1 MKLGYI
7 NYLNCY
13 PFYHHM
19 MTKSPL
25 DGVQVVPAYPS
36 ALNAMMREGA
46 LDMRPVSS
54 AAYAD
59 VRDALILPGFC
70 LSSIGYVRSVVL
82 VSRVP
87 IEELDGRTLGL
98 SSASQTSV
106 VLLKM
111 LLERHYGV
119 RPAYVPS
126 PPRPSLSQIDAAL
139 VIGNEAMMHEAEPIP
154 IPTTWAT
161 CGCAG
166 PGTRWS
172 SPCSLSAR
180 PAARTMR
187 ADIERV
193 VQSYR
198 NSLACLETERSALID
213 AARAKYPDVAYDI
226 DTYYRLL
233 RFEFTDELKSALA
246 YYYAQAGEM
255 GLIPGVGEI
264 RYYGEGAVNTNN
276 NHLERKILAGDRI
289 DRSDA
294 LALFSYDLAELGLLS
309 NARRRMVHP
318 TDEVGFIVDRIVNY
332 TNVCTAAC
340 AFCAYHAR
348 AGLIEPYRMTI
359 DEVLGKVDELA
370 RAGGTQ
376 VMLQGGSIPSSD
388 WTVPRH
394 APRRKGALSLDVPA
408 QLLARETVHLA
419 RRHGIP
425 VAEVIAALKDAGS
438 IPCPAPPTCWWT
450 ACAGWSARTR

>member
-19 MTKSPL
+19 MTKCPL
-25 DGVQVVPAYPS
+25 DGVRVVPAYPS
-36 ALNAMMREGA
+36 VLNAMMREGA
-46 LDMRPVSS
+46 LDMSPVSS

-59 VRDALILPGFC
+59 VRGAFILPGFC

-126 PPRPSLSQIDAAL
+126 PPRPSLSEIDAAL

-154 IPTTWAT
+154 YTYDLGDLWLRKTGHPVVFAVFL
-161 CGCAG
+161 AG
-166 PGTRWS
+166 
-172 SPCSLSAR
+172 AA
-180 PAARTMR
+180 AARSMR
-187 ADIERV
+187 ADIDRV
-193 VQSYR
+193 VESYR
-198 NSLACLETERSALID
+198 NSLACLQSERSALID

-255 GLIPGVGEI
+255 RLIPRVEEI
-264 RYYGEGAVNTNN
+264 RYYG
-276 NHLERKILAGDRI
+276 
-289 DRSDA
+289 
-294 LALFSYDLAELGLLS
+294 
-309 NARRRMVHP
+309 
-318 TDEVGFIVDRIVNY
+318 
-332 TNVCTAAC
+332 
-340 AFCAYHAR
+340 
-348 AGLIEPYRMTI
+348 
-359 DEVLGKVDELA
+359 
-370 RAGGTQ
+370 
-376 VMLQGGSIPSSD
+376 
-388 WTVPRH
+388 
-394 APRRKGALSLDVPA
+394 
-408 QLLARETVHLA
+408 
-419 RRHGIP
+419 
-425 VAEVIAALKDAGS
+425 
-438 IPCPAPPTCWWT
+438 
-450 ACAGWSARTR
+450 